1 MRRLAFFLVLV
12 TVLLTACQR
21 TSDTVAVDQRL
32 AQLPKF
38 DSHPFTAESRAD
50 DRLTLHT
57 TVVPRVNERAT
68 DSDYN
73 DIALI
78 VWETYRP
85 RFDALEISAKG
96 APTSTKFTRADL
108 VVKFGEPVHTMKPED
123 YPSSTDLALL
133 FGTDF
138 GGIVLALILVAVVLL
153 LLRNRRKKS

>member
-1 MRRLAFFLVLV
+1 
-12 TVLLTACQR
+12 VLLTGCQR
-21 TSDTVAVDQRL
+21 TPDTVAVDERL

-38 DSHPFTAESRAD
+38 DAHPFTAESRAD
-50 DRLTLHT
+50 DRLTLRT
-57 TVVPRVNERAT
+57 SVVPRTNERAT

-96 APTSTKFTRADL
+96 APTSAKFTRADL

-133 FGTDF
+133 YGTDF
-138 GGIVLALILVAVVLL
+138 AGLIVLGLLVLAVGVYLFM
-153 LLRNRRKKS
+153 NRRKKS